1 MIYVWKPK
9 RDFGPQ
15 TFRLRNSEFRIQNSG
30 FRLQTSSELRLQ
42 TWDLRLLWTSD
53 FGLQTL
59 GTSLPIFH
67 SLLLCTNM
75 DDVSRLPYRGALR
88 GKKDYVG
95 ASFGSQFKWF
105 GTSKWTSASDT
116 SAKANVTPLPVVQKE
131 EINFQWKMFLWCR
144 VHGCVGRNRG
154 RSEAC

>member
-1 MIYVWKPK
+1 MYESRKGISDL
-9 RDFGPQ
+9 RLSD
-15 TFRLRNSEFRIQNSG
+15 FRLQNSEFRIQNSEFRIQNSEFRLQTWDFFRIETSEFRIQNSG

-53 FGLQTL
+53 FGLQAL

-105 GTSKWTSASDT
+105 GTSKC
-116 SAKANVTPLPVVQKE
+116 LC
-131 EINFQWKMFLWCR
+131 FQHKC
-144 VHGCVGRNRG
+144 
-154 RSEAC
+154 

>member
-15 TFRLRNSEFRIQNSG
+15 TFRLQTSDFRLQTSDFRLQNSEFRIQNSEFRIQNSD
-30 FRLQTSSELRLQ
+30 FRLQTSSELRLE

-95 ASFGSQFKWF
+95 AIFGSQFKWF
-105 GTSKWTSASDT
+105 GTSKCLCFRHKCQGERHPTACC
-116 SAKANVTPLPVVQKE
+116 AE
-131 EINFQWKMFLWCR
+131 
-144 VHGCVGRNRG
+144 GRN
-154 RSEAC
+154 

>member
-1 MIYVWKPK
+1 MYESRKGISDL
-9 RDFGPQ
+9 RLSDFRIQ
-15 TFRLRNSEFRIQNSG
+15 NSEFRIQNSG
-30 FRLQTSSELRLQ
+30 FRLQTSSELRLE

-88 GKKDYVG
+88 GKKDCVG
-95 ASFGSQFKWF
+95 ASFGSQFTLYDPWMSAWEEERSSPF
-105 GTSKWTSASDT
+105 RCLVIGMYARWTFHRDRMLET
-116 SAKANVTPLPVVQKE
+116 T
-131 EINFQWKMFLWCR
+131 
-144 VHGCVGRNRG
+144 VGR
-154 RSEAC
+154 

>member
-1 MIYVWKPK
+1 MYESRKGISDL
-9 RDFGPQ
+9 RLSDFRIQ
-15 TFRLRNSEFRIQNSG
+15 NSEFRIQASD
-30 FRLQTSSELRLQ
+30 FRLQTSSELRLETWDLRLE

-75 DDVSRLPYRGALR
+75 DDLSRLPYRGALR

-105 GTSKWTSASDT
+105 GTSKCLCFRHKCHGERHPTACC
-116 SAKANVTPLPVVQKE
+116 AFRQLLPTC
-131 EINFQWKMFLWCR
+131 INWNFLYLT
-144 VHGCVGRNRG
+144 
-154 RSEAC
+154 ET